1 MSRTI
6 AQRDLR
12 NQNAQIMAAVQAGE
26 SFVVT
31 RNGEPIA
38 ELVPLQHPRRQR
50 LVPKAQI
57 QALAARGPR
66 VDAETFRRDRDTA
79 MDQRLARG

>member
-12 NQNAQIMAAVQAGE
+12 NQNAQILAAVAAGT

-38 ELVPLQHPRRQR
+38 ELRP
-50 LVPKAQI
+50 
-57 QALAARGPR
+57 
-66 VDAETFRRDRDTA
+66 
-79 MDQRLARG
+79 LARGRRHFVSKADIATLAAAGPHLDAAAFRADVDAAIDTLLPE